1 MNCDDKGH
9 CTGPC
14 EVTLK
19 AVQSNELMPIQRQ
32 TIHIRIEAPQKPS
45 EGTPCN
51 GCGVCCLTEPCPLGV
66 LLSKRRR
73 GACVALRWSE
83 EGVLYRCGAISET
96 REVLH
101 QVSPPWI
108 RPLVVGLSPIVARLA
123 HRWIAAG
130 KGCDSTLEVA
140 SSVGSKL
147 DGCTSSTISLT
158 LADLPARHHPLPAKR
173 HDKPNST
180 SEEF

>member
-1 MNCDDKGH
+1 MNCGDKGH
-9 CTGPC
+9 CTGPG

-19 AVQSNELMPIQRQ
+19 AVQSNEHMPIQRQ
-32 TIHIRIEAPQKPS
+32 TIQIHTEAPPKPR
-45 EGTPCN
+45 EGAPCN
-51 GCGVCCLTEPCPLGV
+51 GCGICCLTEPCPLGV

-83 EGVLYRCGAISET
+83 EGVLYRCGSITET
-96 REVLH
+96 REVLS
-101 QVSPPWI
+101 QVAPPWI

-123 HRWIAAG
+123 RRWIAAG

-140 SSVGSKL
+140 SSAASAL
-147 DGCTSSTISLT
+147 QGCNSPTISPT
-158 LADLPARHHPLPAKR
+158 LADIPARQQPLSVNR